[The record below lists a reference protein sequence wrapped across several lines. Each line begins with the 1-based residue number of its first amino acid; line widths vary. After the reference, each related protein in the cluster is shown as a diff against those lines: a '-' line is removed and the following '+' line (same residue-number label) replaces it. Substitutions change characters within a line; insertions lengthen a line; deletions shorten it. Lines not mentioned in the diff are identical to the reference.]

1 VDGGPPNVANFVPCA
16 GVTTFFTGI
25 GSGARD
31 GVTRNPDHHDAPESR
46 TWGVVAAGERGLRDR
61 IRETTDMS
69 HYATTEAAAGVQDG
83 AATDLA
89 ALRTEIDY
97 LDAEILRLVQRRTAV
112 SQAIGNARRAAG
124 GPRVVHGREM
134 AVLNRYRELG
144 KEGHEL
150 AMLLLRLGRGQLGH

>member
-1 VDGGPPNVANFVPCA
+1 
-16 GVTTFFTGI
+16 
-25 GSGARD
+25 
-31 GVTRNPDHHDAPESR
+31 
-46 TWGVVAAGERGLRDR
+46 
-61 IRETTDMS
+61 MS
-69 HYATTEAAAGVQDG
+69 QHATSEAARRVQNG
-83 AATDLA
+83 EATDLT

-112 SQAIGNARRAAG
+112 SQTIGNARRAAG

-150 AMLLLRLGRGQLGH
+150 AMLLLRLGRGRLGR